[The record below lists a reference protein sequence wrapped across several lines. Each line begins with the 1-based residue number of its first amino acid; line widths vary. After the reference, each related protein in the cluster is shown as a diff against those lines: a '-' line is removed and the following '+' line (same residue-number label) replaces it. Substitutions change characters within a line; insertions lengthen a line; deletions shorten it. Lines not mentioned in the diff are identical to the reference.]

1 MRGGGFFSK
10 PNTKMNDPEMIPYAK
25 IWTVGASLIITLSK
39 NRIIN
44 TKVKSIDKPNGKVYL
59 DNKSHIEITNGKS
72 SKIKN
77 FEYVESTGLLSSQGT
92 HIDKVSV
99 NGEIIYDYPTLYK
112 KESEEWET
120 LQKNI
125 DNKEQIEKDNKLK
138 EEANK
143 YGISVDQLKEE
154 YKKLNGLGPGDRAIM
169 LNGMRKRLLNSKTPR
184 GGVRKR
190 KTRKLKNSQK

>member
-1 MRGGGFFSK
+1 M
-10 PNTKMNDPEMIPYAK
+10 
-25 IWTVGASLIITLSK
+25 L
-39 NRIIN
+39 IN

-154 YKKLNGLGPGDRAIM
+154 YKKDM
-169 LNGMRKRLLNSKTPR
+169 EEY
-184 GGVRKR
+184 
-190 KTRKLKNSQK
+190 KNDE